1 MISKS
6 SFNARFSRRSRCQG
20 KKVRLFLASVCAF
33 LLCTSAALPAQA
45 APANDIVQGQ
55 GAFIYYGMDP
65 DTRPKGMSIAIGNNA
80 KIDLGTRTE
89 EALLSF
95 GYGKE
100 RGKDDDRFGYTIADN
115 TEAKEN
121 LPEGIAIGT
130 NSFARA
136 GSIEIGAHNLGADV
150 EIGDTK
156 GSEFSTYGFQPAAG
170 RQLGVASTTVGTNS
184 YANGMFTTT
193 YGSYNVQSSQYQ
205 ELHEIDTML
214 NGYKNAFG
222 TVVGSLNSNES
233 ITAFPHSGAE
243 NSIIGTG
250 NRVNNSS
257 GSIAIGTGNEVKNTW
272 GATAV
277 TNILS
282 KPLESPKAMQDAI
295 IAGTKEN
302 PGGAVMAIGNGNK
315 VDSVSF
321 AQILGTG
328 NELKG
333 KVNFF
338 SGDKYVMIDGYNNS
352 FTRANNTTV
361 IGTAN
366 KGSYVTSSI
375 GMGDN
380 ANVENTK
387 GSVMIGASSAVA
399 NTDTSLVLGST
410 NSAKKASLS
419 EVTGANNILLGTDS
433 AQSVSNILSGYKN
446 TAVNVQH
453 VTEIGSGN
461 TVNNASMS
469 QVIGDNR
476 YLTGADRSVVIGSAD
491 SNATQMASDDIVAV
505 GYNSYATASG
515 GAAFGS
521 GSVAGTAAG
530 YAGYDPL
537 TNLLSLNTSPAWKS
551 TRGAVSVG
559 DISKGITR
567 QITGVAAGT
576 QDTDA
581 VNVAQLKKVVFAQQ
595 NATQPNIKA
604 GNGIQVI
611 KTSDG
616 TYTISANI
624 TGTTSETGHTSA
636 SVGNTTAAGTN
647 TKTAVT
653 THSNL
658 AAQDTAGTAGTGN
671 TGTSSANSGGT
682 TILPITPDSNTS
694 VENGEVVVIKNVTDP
709 TNFKADDGNSASISP
724 KGTLSILGDSTNTE
738 TSISGDSL
746 KVTLKKDITVDSV
759 KAGNTTINN
768 DGVTIKGG
776 PSMTASGINAGGRKV
791 TNVAPGEISAS
802 STDAVN
808 GSQIHELKGS
818 ITNNTTHLTQLDNRV
833 GDLDHRVNEVGAGAA
848 ALAGLHPVDYDPDSK
863 WNVAV
868 SGGSYKDQQ
877 ALALG
882 AFYHPNDDT
891 LLSLGTTVGYNDNMV
906 TVGASFKVGSKGN
919 IRKINPFQAAK
930 EITSLKK
937 EVAEQNVR
945 LAEQDEKLAAQD
957 EKITAQ
963 DRRIEKLEAMLE
975 KQQTLIQELSE
986 KVSR

>member
-1 MISKS
+1 
-6 SFNARFSRRSRCQG
+6 
-20 KKVRLFLASVCAF
+20 
-33 LLCTSAALPAQA
+33 
-45 APANDIVQGQ
+45 
-55 GAFIYYGMDP
+55 MDP
-65 DTRPKGMSIAIGNNA
+65 VNTRPKGMSIAIGNNA

-100 RGKDDDRFGYTIADN
+100 RGKDDDRFGYTIAGN

-156 GSEFSTYGFQPAAG
+156 GSEFSTYGFSPAAG

-205 ELHEIDTML
+205 ELHVVDTIL
-214 NGYKNAFG
+214 DGYKNAFG

-233 ITAFPHSGAE
+233 IAAFPHSGAE

-257 GSIAIGTGNEVKNTW
+257 GTIAIGTGNEVKNTW
-272 GATAV
+272 GVTSATM
-277 TNILS
+277 ILS
-282 KPLESPKAMQDAI
+282 QPLDSPKAMQDAI
-295 IAGTKEN
+295 IDGAKKN

-321 AQILGTG
+321 AQVLGTG

-333 KVNFF
+333 QNGLFD
-338 SGDKYVMIDGYNNS
+338 SDKYVMIDGYNNS

-361 IGTAN
+361 IGTGS
-366 KGSYVTSSI
+366 KESYVTSSI
-375 GMGDN
+375 VMDDN

-387 GSVMIGASSAVA
+387 GSVMIG
-399 NTDTSLVLGST
+399 DT
-410 NSAKKASLS
+410 NSASYVNSSLIAGAKNS
-419 EVTGANNILLGTDS
+419 ITGTEKTPS
-433 AQSVSNILSGYKN
+433 ASNILSGVGN
-446 TAVNVQH
+446 TASAVQH
-453 VTEIGSGN
+453 VSALGAVNGVTNADRTQVLGDRNRATNTNLSQMFGVNNVLSTTDGAAENAKDIQIGYGNSDINVQNVTSIGSAN
-461 TVNNASMS
+461 TVLVSKMS

-476 YLTGADRSVVIGSAD
+476 YLSGADRSVVIGSAD
-491 SNATQMASDDIVAV
+491 SNATQMTSDDIVAV

-581 VNVAQLKKVVFAQQ
+581 VNVAQLKKVVFARQ

-604 GNGIQVI
+604 GNGIQFI

-616 TYTISANI
+616 MYTISANI

-636 SVGNTTAAGTN
+636 SVGNTAAGTN

-653 THSNL
+653 THSSL
-658 AAQDTAGTAGTGN
+658 ATADTAGTAGAGN
-671 TGTSSANSGGT
+671 TGTSGANSGKT

-694 VENGEVVVIKNVTDP
+694 VDNGEVVVIRNVTDP
-709 TNFKADDGNSASISP
+709 TSFKADDGNSASISP

-746 KVTLKKDITVDSV
+746 KVSLKKDITVDSV

-776 PSMTASGINAGGRKV
+776 PSMTSGGINAGGRKV

-868 SGGSYKDQQ
+868 SGDSYKDQQ

-906 TVGASFKVGSKGN
+906 TVGASFKVGERGSVKKVYPGE
-919 IRKINPFQAAK
+919 AAK
-930 EITSLKK
+930 ELTSLKK
-937 EVAEQNVR
+937 HVT
-945 LAEQDEKLAAQD
+945 EQDKKLASQDQRIGQLETMLKEQKEINEKQQQIIAKLAA
-957 EKITAQ
+957 
-963 DRRIEKLEAMLE
+963 
-975 KQQTLIQELSE
+975 
-986 KVSR
+986 KVGV

>member
-1 MISKS
+1 
-6 SFNARFSRRSRCQG
+6 
-20 KKVRLFLASVCAF
+20 
-33 LLCTSAALPAQA
+33 
-45 APANDIVQGQ
+45 
-55 GAFIYYGMDP
+55 MDP
-65 DTRPKGMSIAIGNNA
+65 VNTRPKGMSIAIGNNA

-100 RGKDDDRFGYTIADN
+100 RGKDDDRFGYTIAGN

-156 GSEFSTYGFQPAAG
+156 GSEFSTYGFSPAAG
-170 RQLGVASTTVGTNS
+170 RQLGVASTTVGTNL

-205 ELHEIDTML
+205 ELHVVDTIL
-214 NGYKNAFG
+214 DGYKNAFG

-233 ITAFPHSGAE
+233 IAAFPHSGAE

-257 GSIAIGTGNEVKNTW
+257 GTIAIGTGNEVKNTW
-272 GATAV
+272 GVTSATM
-277 TNILS
+277 ILS
-282 KPLESPKAMQDAI
+282 QPLDSPKAMQDAI
-295 IAGTKEN
+295 IDGAKKN

-321 AQILGTG
+321 AQVLGTG

-333 KVNFF
+333 QNGLFD
-338 SGDKYVMIDGYNNS
+338 SDKYVMIDGYNNS

-361 IGTAN
+361 IGTGS
-366 KGSYVTSSI
+366 KGSYGTSSI
-375 GMGDN
+375 VMGDN

-387 GSVMIGASSAVA
+387 GSVMIG
-399 NTDTSLVLGST
+399 DT
-410 NSAKKASLS
+410 NSASYVNSSLIAGAKNS
-419 EVTGANNILLGTDS
+419 ITGTEKTPS
-433 AQSVSNILSGYKN
+433 ASNILSGVGN
-446 TAVNVQH
+446 TASAVQH
-453 VTEIGSGN
+453 VSALSAVNGVTNADRTQVLGDRNRTTNTNLSQMFGVNNVLSTTDGAAENAKDIQIGYGNSAINVQNVTSIGSAN
-461 TVNNASMS
+461 TVLVSKMS

-476 YLTGADRSVVIGSAD
+476 YLSGADRSVVIGSAD
-491 SNATQMASDDIVAV
+491 SNATQMTSDDIVAV

-581 VNVAQLKKVVFAQQ
+581 VNVAQLKKVVFARQ

-616 TYTISANI
+616 MYTISANI

-636 SVGNTTAAGTN
+636 SVGNTAAGTN

-653 THSNL
+653 THSSL
-658 AAQDTAGTAGTGN
+658 ATADTAGTAGAGN
-671 TGTSSANSGGT
+671 TGTSGANSGGT

-694 VENGEVVVIKNVTDP
+694 VDNGEVVVIRNVTDP
-709 TNFKADDGNSASISP
+709 TSFKADDGNSASISP

-746 KVTLKKDITVDSV
+746 KVSLKKDITVDSV

-768 DGVTIKGG
+768 DGVSIKGG
-776 PSMTASGINAGGRKV
+776 PSMTSGGINAGGRKV

-833 GDLDHRVNEVGAGAA
+833 GDLDHRVDEVGAGAA

-863 WNVAV
+863 
-868 SGGSYKDQQ
+868 
-877 ALALG
+877 
-882 AFYHPNDDT
+882 
-891 LLSLGTTVGYNDNMV
+891 
-906 TVGASFKVGSKGN
+906 
-919 IRKINPFQAAK
+919 
-930 EITSLKK
+930 
-937 EVAEQNVR
+937 
-945 LAEQDEKLAAQD
+945 
-957 EKITAQ
+957 
-963 DRRIEKLEAMLE
+963 
-975 KQQTLIQELSE
+975 
-986 KVSR
+986 

>member
-1 MISKS
+1 
-6 SFNARFSRRSRCQG
+6 
-20 KKVRLFLASVCAF
+20 
-33 LLCTSAALPAQA
+33 
-45 APANDIVQGQ
+45 
-55 GAFIYYGMDP
+55 MDP
-65 DTRPKGMSIAIGNNA
+65 VNTRPKGMSIAIGNNA

-100 RGKDDDRFGYTIADN
+100 RGKDDDRFGYTIAGN

-156 GSEFSTYGFQPAAG
+156 GSEFSTYGFSPAAG

-205 ELHEIDTML
+205 ELHVVDTIL
-214 NGYKNAFG
+214 DGYKNAFG

-233 ITAFPHSGAE
+233 IAAFPHSGAE

-257 GSIAIGTGNEVKNTW
+257 GTIAIGTGNEVKNTW
-272 GATAV
+272 GVTSATM
-277 TNILS
+277 ILS
-282 KPLESPKAMQDAI
+282 QPLDSPKAMQDAI
-295 IAGTKEN
+295 IDGAKKN

-321 AQILGTG
+321 AQVLGTG

-333 KVNFF
+333 QNGLFD
-338 SGDKYVMIDGYNNS
+338 SDKYVMIDGYNNS

-361 IGTAN
+361 IGTGS
-366 KGSYVTSSI
+366 KESYVTSSI
-375 GMGDN
+375 VMDDN

-387 GSVMIGASSAVA
+387 GSVMIG
-399 NTDTSLVLGST
+399 DT
-410 NSAKKASLS
+410 NSASYVNSSLIAGAKNS
-419 EVTGANNILLGTDS
+419 ITGTEKTPS
-433 AQSVSNILSGYKN
+433 ASNILSGVGN
-446 TAVNVQH
+446 TASAVQH
-453 VTEIGSGN
+453 VSALGAVNGVTNADRTQVLGDRNRATNTNLSQMFGVNNVLSTTDGAAENAKDIQIGYGNSAINVQNVTSIGSAN
-461 TVNNASMS
+461 TVLASKMS

-476 YLTGADRSVVIGSAD
+476 YLSGADRSVVIGSAD
-491 SNATQMASDDIVAV
+491 SNATQMTSDDIVAV

-581 VNVAQLKKVVFAQQ
+581 VNVAQLKKVVFARQ
-595 NATQPNIKA
+595 NATQLNIKA

-616 TYTISANI
+616 MYTISANI
-624 TGTTSETGHTSA
+624 TGTTSETSHTSA
-636 SVGNTTAAGTN
+636 SVGNTAAGTN

-653 THSNL
+653 THSSL
-658 AAQDTAGTAGTGN
+658 ATADTAGTAGAGN
-671 TGTSSANSGGT
+671 TGTSGANSGRT

-694 VENGEVVVIKNVTDP
+694 VDNGEVVVIRNVTDP
-709 TNFKADDGNSASISP
+709 TSFKADDGNSASISP

-746 KVTLKKDITVDSV
+746 KVSLKKDITVDSV

-768 DGVTIKGG
+768 DGVSIKGG
-776 PSMTASGINAGGRKV
+776 PSMTSGGINAGGRKV

-863 WNVAV
+863 
-868 SGGSYKDQQ
+868 
-877 ALALG
+877 
-882 AFYHPNDDT
+882 
-891 LLSLGTTVGYNDNMV
+891 
-906 TVGASFKVGSKGN
+906 
-919 IRKINPFQAAK
+919 
-930 EITSLKK
+930 
-937 EVAEQNVR
+937 
-945 LAEQDEKLAAQD
+945 
-957 EKITAQ
+957 
-963 DRRIEKLEAMLE
+963 
-975 KQQTLIQELSE
+975 
-986 KVSR
+986 

>member
-1 MISKS
+1 
-6 SFNARFSRRSRCQG
+6 
-20 KKVRLFLASVCAF
+20 
-33 LLCTSAALPAQA
+33 
-45 APANDIVQGQ
+45 
-55 GAFIYYGMDP
+55 MDP
-65 DTRPKGMSIAIGNNA
+65 VNTRPKGMSIAIGNNA

-89 EALLSF
+89 EALLSS

-100 RGKDDDRFGYTIADN
+100 RGKDDDRFGYTIAGN

-156 GSEFSTYGFQPAAG
+156 GSEFSTYGFSPAAG

-193 YGSYNVQSSQYQ
+193 YGSYDVQSSQYQ
-205 ELHEIDTML
+205 ELHVVDTIL
-214 NGYKNAFG
+214 DGYKNAFG

-233 ITAFPHSGAE
+233 IAAFPHSGAE

-257 GSIAIGTGNEVKNTW
+257 GTIAIGTGNEVKNTW
-272 GATAV
+272 GVTSATM
-277 TNILS
+277 ILS
-282 KPLESPKAMQDAI
+282 QPLDSPKAMQDAI
-295 IAGTKEN
+295 IDGAKKN

-321 AQILGTG
+321 AQVLGTG

-333 KVNFF
+333 QNGLFD
-338 SGDKYVMIDGYNNS
+338 SDKYVMIDGYNNS

-361 IGTAN
+361 IGTGS

-375 GMGDN
+375 VMDDN

-387 GSVMIGASSAVA
+387 GSVMIG
-399 NTDTSLVLGST
+399 DT
-410 NSAKKASLS
+410 NSASYVNSSLIAGAKNS
-419 EVTGANNILLGTDS
+419 ITGTEKTPS
-433 AQSVSNILSGYKN
+433 ASNILSGVGN
-446 TAVNVQH
+446 TASAVQH
-453 VTEIGSGN
+453 VSALGAVNGVTNADRTQVLGDRNRATNTNLSQMFGVNNVLSTTDGAAENAKDIQIGYGNSAINVQNVTSIGSAN
-461 TVNNASMS
+461 TVLVSKMS

-476 YLTGADRSVVIGSAD
+476 YLFGADRSVVIGSAD
-491 SNATQMASDDIVAV
+491 SNATQMTSDDIVAV

-551 TRGAVSVG
+551 TRGAVSVN
-559 DISKGITR
+559 DIFKGITR
-567 QITGVAAGT
+567 QITGVADGT

-581 VNVAQLKKVVFAQQ
+581 VNVAQLKKVVFARQ

-616 TYTISANI
+616 MYTISANI

-636 SVGNTTAAGTN
+636 SVGNTAAGTN

-653 THSNL
+653 THSSL
-658 AAQDTAGTAGTGN
+658 ATADTAGTAGAGN
-671 TGTSSANSGGT
+671 TGTSGANSGGT

-694 VENGEVVVIKNVTDP
+694 VDNGEVVVIRNVTDP
-709 TNFKADDGNSASISP
+709 TSFKADDGNSASISP

-746 KVTLKKDITVDSV
+746 KVSLKKDITVDSV

-768 DGVTIKGG
+768 DGVSIKGG
-776 PSMTASGINAGGRKV
+776 PSMTSGGINAGGRKV

-863 WNVAV
+863 
-868 SGGSYKDQQ
+868 
-877 ALALG
+877 
-882 AFYHPNDDT
+882 
-891 LLSLGTTVGYNDNMV
+891 
-906 TVGASFKVGSKGN
+906 
-919 IRKINPFQAAK
+919 
-930 EITSLKK
+930 
-937 EVAEQNVR
+937 
-945 LAEQDEKLAAQD
+945 
-957 EKITAQ
+957 
-963 DRRIEKLEAMLE
+963 
-975 KQQTLIQELSE
+975 
-986 KVSR
+986 